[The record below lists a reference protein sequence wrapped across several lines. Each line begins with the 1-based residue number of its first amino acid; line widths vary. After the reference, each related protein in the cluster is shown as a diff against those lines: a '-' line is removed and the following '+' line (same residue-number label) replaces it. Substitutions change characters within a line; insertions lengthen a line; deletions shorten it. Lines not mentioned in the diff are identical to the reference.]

1 MVKYCFSIIMPLLF
15 ISTAFSA
22 DKIYLNNG
30 LVIDGTI
37 VQIDIESV
45 TVKYGDKELTRTL
58 HKGAIKVIIYED
70 GTVATF
76 NEVDTYRSNS
86 DSLNVKLSDSLNV
99 NLLEERVLNSE
110 IKTARIYGFFGGIG
124 CCIGVCITIILLLA
138 II

>member
-86 DSLNVKLSDSLNV
+86 DSLNVKL
-99 NLLEERVLNSE
+99 LEERVLNSE
-110 IKTARIYGFFGGIG
+110 VKTARIYGFFGGIG